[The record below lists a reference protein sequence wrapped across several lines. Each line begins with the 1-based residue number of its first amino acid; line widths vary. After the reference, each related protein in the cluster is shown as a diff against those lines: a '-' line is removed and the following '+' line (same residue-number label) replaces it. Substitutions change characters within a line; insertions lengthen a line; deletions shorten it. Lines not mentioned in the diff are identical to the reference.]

1 MQYRLGSENDN
12 DSFTQML
19 KDSGNVPNT
28 TRGPTQMRNILESQ
42 RDKLVVDCNRLGQ
55 PTGENTS
62 KLTNFIRTLVRDR
75 KNASLHY
82 KNWRN
87 VPDKYK
93 DRLWKSLRY
102 DTTIMSNVHIQ
113 FEYIFSIALITFR

>member
-42 RDKLVVDCNRLGQ
+42 RDKLVVDCNRLFGQ
-55 PTGENTS
+55 PTCENAS
-62 KLTNFIRTLVRDR
+62 KLFNFIGTLICDE
-75 KNASLHY
+75 KNALLYY
-82 KNWRN
+82 KNEEIYLTNTKMSFEKSFRYECYVKCTYN
-87 VPDKYK
+87 V
-93 DRLWKSLRY
+93 
-102 DTTIMSNVHIQ
+102 
-113 FEYIFSIALITFR
+113 